1 MNFIGY
7 ALLKDK
13 EEFLSDKE
21 ISFRELVET
30 SAKKIDYKWEDI
42 LLDKISEFGYSY
54 VVNEE
59 IPNTLAMLSK
69 YAKISNADVE
79 DIYDTAYKVYENF
92 NETGEF
98 DEAGFEKVDKIFKEK
113 IKSVQ

>member
-1 MNFIGY
+1 MQIRTKKRGKIGTVEYNNSEIDKYY
-7 ALLKDK
+7 ATA
-13 EEFLSDKE
+13 E
-21 ISFRELVET
+21 ILTEADGLIAMLQKVS
-30 SAKKIDYKWEDI
+30 EDI
-42 LLDKISEFGYSY
+42 QEQFLKELGIALERS
-54 VVNEE
+54 
-59 IPNTLAMLSK
+59 M
-69 YAKISNADVE
+69 E